1 MTSRGLYRHLP
12 EITAL
17 YEHVGSNPFYVDEI
31 IDIIKDR
38 RLIQRLAGKGYITH
52 TRKTKYINESNVLKQ
67 WKFTSNGISYVNFGR
82 D

>member
-1 MTSRGLYRHLP
+1 MTSRGLSQHLP

-17 YEHVGSNPFYVDEI
+17 YDHVGGNPFYIDEV

-38 RLIQRLAGKGYITH
+38 RLIQKLAGRGYITH
-52 TRKTKYINESNVLKQ
+52 TRKTKYLNEANVLKQ
-67 WKFTSNGISYVNFGR
+67 WKFTSNGVSYVNFGR